1 MMCKFLHLAYFTAD
15 GSPLPAPP
23 TRGFHV
29 QMFSSMTVTGIS
41 APSGPRGRE
50 LAPQAH
56 RPGPWT
62 LRACGARRVVAPWKS
77 APRPGNSC
85 ISFQVT
91 RESHS
96 GSCPDGKQIKI
107 SNRLSRSIIPDTQ
120 SSRTKINMTARRML
134 RDEPEIHKPFVVY
147 ARISSDADGPGQRRE
162 GLHFVKIKCR
172 HRCF

>member
-1 MMCKFLHLAYFTAD
+1 MCKFPHLPYFTAD

-23 TRGFHV
+23 SRGFRV
-29 QMFSSMTVTGIS
+29 QMCSSMTVTGVS

-50 LAPQAH
+50 SAPQAH

-62 LRACGARRVVAPWKS
+62 LRARGARRVVAPWKS
-77 APRPGNSC
+77 APRPGNNC

-96 GSCPDGKQIKI
+96 GARPDGKQIKT
-107 SNRLSRSIIPDTQ
+107 SNRLSRSVIPDTQ

-134 RDEPEIHKPFVVY
+134 GDEPQIHKPFVVY
-147 ARISSDADGPGQRRE
+147 VRISSDADGLGQRRQ
-162 GLHFVKIKCR
+162 GLHFIKIKCR
-172 HRCF
+172 HCCF